1 MNSTLPVIAG
11 VDGSVNSLRALDWAA
26 GAARLAGATLHAV
39 HVWPITPMPRA
50 LGDAHPHP
58 VPDPADPVLQDV
70 REHLADWP
78 DAPETRYLSAHGA
91 STSTLI
97 RLSAQARLLVLGS
110 RGRGGFTSL
119 LLGSA
124 GRAAAMRAACP
135 VVVVPDERRAEPGAG
150 TQHRIVLGLHPEET
164 SDETLDFAFA
174 EAERRDAE
182 LRVVTAYPNP
192 YPMLIAPDS
201 LPPGN
206 PTTGELEAHAAVR
219 QEERLRPFT
228 ERHYPKV
235 TVDPVVVQGDV
246 AGRLVAAS
254 RAADLVVVG
263 RHRRRLRDGGLMGSV
278 ANAVL
283 LHGHCPTAVIP
294 VR

>member
-26 GAARLAGATLHAV
+26 GAARLAGATLHVV
-39 HVWPITPMPRA
+39 HVWPVTPMPRA
-50 LGDAHPHP
+50 LGDARPQP
-58 VPDPADPVLQDV
+58 VPDPADPVLQEVQERFAGRGDV
-70 REHLADWP
+70 
-78 DAPETRYLSAHGA
+78 PETRYLSTHGA

-97 RLSAQARLLVLGS
+97 RLSAQAGLLVLGS

-150 TQHRIVLGLHPEET
+150 AQQRVVLGLHPEET
-164 SDETLDFAFA
+164 SEEAVEFAFA
-174 EAERRDAE
+174 EAERRAAV

-192 YPMLIAPDS
+192 YPLLVDPDD
-201 LPPGN
+201 LPPGHR
-206 PTTGELEAHAAVR
+206 TSGELEAHAGAR
-219 QEERLRPFT
+219 QEERLRPFA

-235 TVDPVVVQGDV
+235 TVDPVLAQGDV

>member
-11 VDGSVNSLRALDWAA
+11 VDGSPNSLRALDWAA
-26 GAARLAGATLHAV
+26 EAARLAGARLHVV

-50 LGDAHPHP
+50 LGDAKPHP
-58 VPDPADPVLQDV
+58 TPDPADPVLREVQERFAGRADV
-70 REHLADWP
+70 
-78 DAPETRYLSAHGA
+78 PETRYLSAHGA

-135 VVVVPDERRAEPGAG
+135 VVVVPDERRIDPGAG
-150 TQHRIVLGLHPEET
+150 AQGRVVLGLHPEET
-164 SDETLDFAFA
+164 SDEAVDHAFA
-174 EAERRDAE
+174 VAERRAAE
-182 LRVVTAYPNP
+182 LRVVTAYPSP
-192 YPMLIAPDS
+192 YPLLIDPES
-201 LPPGN
+201 LPPGHR
-206 PTTGELEAHAAVR
+206 TDAELAAHAAAR
-219 QEERLRPFT
+219 QDERLRPFT
-228 ERHYPKV
+228 ERHYPGV
-235 TVDPVVVQGDV
+235 TVDQVVAPGDV

-263 RHRRRLRDGGLMGSV
+263 RHRRRLREGGLMGSV